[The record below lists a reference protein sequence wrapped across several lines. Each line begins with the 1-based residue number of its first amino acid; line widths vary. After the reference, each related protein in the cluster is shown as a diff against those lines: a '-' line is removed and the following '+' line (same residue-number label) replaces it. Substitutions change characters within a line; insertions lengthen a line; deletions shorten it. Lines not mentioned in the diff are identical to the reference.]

1 MVNSIKKVYD
11 TKYRLKRCDNLI
23 KKLTN
28 YLAREQGKSKVFSVN
43 QSKKWRKN
51 PKVKPLISSKKVYL
65 EKEKDNK
72 NLRRKIG
79 NLVQQG
85 FPKSVFKIKK
95 SLQRSY

>member
-23 KKLTN
+23 KNLTD
-28 YLAREQGKSKVFSVN
+28 YLAKEQSKSKVLN

-51 PKVKPLISSKKVYL
+51 PQIGLLIFSEKGFIEKK
-65 EKEKDNK
+65 KDNK
-72 NLRRKIG
+72 NRQIK

-85 FPKSVFKIKK
+85 FLESVFKIKK